1 MNGLQAIQDRILTE
15 ARERADQIT
24 GQAQASCAVILAAA
38 RTEAEQL
45 LAQARQSA
53 ANQAG
58 ETLTRARSAAA
69 MQQRKADLQSRQELI
84 DQVLARAIERLG
96 QLPPERKIDLYR
108 QLLRQTQAEA
118 GEIELAA
125 ADLPLAGRLLEG
137 LGGSLTIAGT
147 AGSFT
152 GGLILRRG
160 LIEDNLTF
168 ERLAAIK
175 RPDLVQLAAA
185 ALADTPS
192 EQVPPEQTPQAL

>member
-125 ADLPLAGRLLEG
+125 ADLRLAGRLLEG

>member
-24 GQAQASCAVILAAA
+24 GQAQASCAAILAAA

-53 ANQAG
+53 ANQAS

-185 ALADTPS
+185 ALADAPS